1 MVFIC
6 LCDNDVFFIYMLC
19 GSMRYVPCV
28 HIREHYVRLR
38 SGLDFEFIITK
49 GWQNM
54 YTQTHTYHVL
64 FSAVCTSQVQDQ
76 PNLCKSIQHIC
87 ILPSCLLLSSYPRV
101 SYHHGSLSPGAVYQ
115 LHDRLNHCAADVAA
129 GENLPRLN
137 HGARREEMTEV
148 PEESERYEEN
158 QHCYCRTLL
167 LSDSC
172 SDSVYILSF
181 F

>member
-1 MVFIC
+1 M
-6 LCDNDVFFIYMLC
+6 
-19 GSMRYVPCV
+19 
-28 HIREHYVRLR
+28 
-38 SGLDFEFIITK
+38 
-49 GWQNM
+49 
-54 YTQTHTYHVL
+54 
-64 FSAVCTSQVQDQ
+64 
-76 PNLCKSIQHIC
+76 
-87 ILPSCLLLSSYPRV
+87 

-172 SDSVYILSF
+172 SLHLIILVIWSGPELQLSLESYNHVLVTDGADY
-181 F
+181 